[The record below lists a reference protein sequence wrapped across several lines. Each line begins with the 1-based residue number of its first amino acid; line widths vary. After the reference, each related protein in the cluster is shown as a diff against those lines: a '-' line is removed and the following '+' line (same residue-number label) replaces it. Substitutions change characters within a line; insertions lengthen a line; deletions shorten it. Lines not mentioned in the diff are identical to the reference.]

1 MAQAP
6 SLSEWSCP
14 PLRLPQLQPQLL
26 NQSPANSSFSITF
39 VLTFESLRLEPLE
52 AGMQEVPMDSRFAI
66 EDNDDIPAASASTS
80 TSQSVPDEHLDEL
93 MDMARGQ
100 SATGSA

>member
-1 MAQAP
+1 
-6 SLSEWSCP
+6 
-14 PLRLPQLQPQLL
+14 
-26 NQSPANSSFSITF
+26 